1 MRPIRELRHRAGGMI
16 LGHQKDWKISLAYL
30 GPSKDPKEYQ
40 TCPEMIIVVLEKRIL
55 WKLEK

>member
-55 WKLEK
+55 